1 MGKGHL
7 ADTGPMRDFWWF
19 ARRMLRHRREMALL
33 VLGAS
38 VSAGGLGAGLLSLG
52 PMLRLILLEG
62 GSLAQLCEQWNARH
76 ASLQVPGW
84 AMSLLPGSAYGGV
97 VLLMMGLALLTVI
110 GASANYLH
118 QMVSMGLCARTAAL
132 VRLEIFQHCIHLPL
146 AAVTQQGP
154 TEFTSRVLRDTGELR
169 SGFESLTS
177 KTVAQITK
185 GAAAFVAALL
195 FDWRLVLVAL
205 VAGPILGIVLRKT
218 GKSIRRGS
226 RGALEAGEV
235 LLRTTNESMQG
246 LRAVKTATAE
256 REALRRFNRANHEAL
271 RQEMRMRRARA
282 LSGPLVELLAV
293 FAVISLALVAAR
305 QILAGELEFDRFLLS
320 LGSLAVAAGAM
331 RPMAGFINE
340 MQAAGAPASRL
351 RQVLSIARE
360 DAAERGKPSL
370 PRHAGSIRFDQVAF
384 RYPGAER
391 NALDGV
397 SVEIEHGERV
407 AIVGPNG
414 CGKTTLLAML
424 TRLFEPASGRIL
436 VDGTDVRAV
445 DVRSLRAQ
453 VGVVTQEA
461 TLVKGTIEENV
472 RFGLRAVDSE
482 RVTDA
487 LRRAHALHF
496 VERLPGGLKAMV
508 GEQGMS
514 LSGGQRQRIAIARA
528 VLRDPAILIMDEAT
542 SQIDAESEEQI
553 NQAIAEFGA
562 GRTVLVIAHRLST
575 VLACD
580 RIVVME
586 DGRAVDAGRHD
597 ELLGRCDLYR
607 RLAQAQLTEA
617 G

>member
-1 MGKGHL
+1 
-7 ADTGPMRDFWWF
+7 
-19 ARRMLRHRREMALL
+19 
-33 VLGAS
+33 
-38 VSAGGLGAGLLSLG
+38 
-52 PMLRLILLEG
+52 MLRLILTEG
-62 GSLAQLCEQWNARH
+62 GSLAQLCEQWNAKH
-76 ASLQVPGW
+76 AWPQIPSAVSG
-84 AMSLLPGSAYGGV
+84 MLPTSAYGGV
-97 VLLMMGLALLTVI
+97 VLLMVGLALLTIV
-110 GASANYLH
+110 GAAANYMH

-132 VRLEIFQHCIHLPL
+132 IRLEVFRHCVHLPL
-146 AAVTQQGP
+146 AAVTRQGP
-154 TEFTSRVLRDTGELR
+154 TEFTSRVLRDTGDLR

-185 GAAAFVAALL
+185 GVAAFLAALL

-205 VAGPILGIVLRKT
+205 VAGPVLGVVLRKT

-226 RGALEAGEV
+226 RGALEASEV

-256 REALRRFNRANHEAL
+256 RESVRRFNRANHEAL

-282 LSGPLVELLAV
+282 LSGPLVEMLAV
-293 FAVISLALVAAR
+293 FAVIALALVAAK
-305 QILAGELEFDRFLLS
+305 QILAGELDFDRFLLS
-320 LGSLAVAAGAM
+320 LGSLAVAGGSL

-351 RQVLSIARE
+351 RQVLEIARE
-360 DAAERGKPSL
+360 DAGERGRPAL
-370 PRHAGSIRFDQVAF
+370 PRHHASIRFERVAF
-384 RYPGAER
+384 TYPGGEHR
-391 NALDGV
+391 VLDGADLA
-397 SVEIEHGERV
+397 IAHGERV
-407 AIVGPNG
+407 AVVGPNG
-414 CGKTTLLAML
+414 CGKTTLLSML
-424 TRLFEPASGRIL
+424 TRLFEPEAGRVL
-436 VDGTDVRAV
+436 VDGVDVRAA
-445 DVRSLRAQ
+445 DLRSLRAQ
-453 VGVVTQEA
+453 IGVVTQEA
-461 TLVKGTIEENV
+461 TLLKGTIEENV
-472 RFGLRAVDSE
+472 RLGLREPSEQAVLE
-482 RVTDA
+482 A
-487 LRRAHALHF
+487 LRRAHALSF
-496 VERLPGGLKAMV
+496 VERLPGGLRAMV

-580 RIVVME
+580 RIAVM
-586 DGRAVDAGRHD
+586 DHGRVIDVGRHD